1 MVEDH
6 SRGADPIDQLL
17 AAYSA
22 GGLDPALSALV
33 ASHLLLSP
41 RNRAFVRR
49 LDGLAGAELEAIA
62 PVALSNRDAMLAA
75 IFASGEARGSMGSV
89 ARSVVPAAR
98 PGDIVLPA
106 PLRDFIGAEVK
117 ELRFKTLIPGV
128 REHVVAR
135 SGRGDSKLMWVK
147 AGRRMP
153 RHTHEGAEIT
163 LVLSG
168 AFTDSTGRYGAGDI
182 AIAESDLDH
191 QPLSD
196 PDSDCLCFA
205 VTDAPLH
212 LTGPIGR
219 IVDRL
224 FSAR

>member
-22 GGLDPALSALV
+22 GSLDPALSALV

-41 RNRAFVRR
+41 RNRAFVRS
-49 LDGLAGAELEAIA
+49 LDALAGAELEAIA
-62 PVALSNRDAMLAA
+62 PVPLPNRDAMLAA
-75 IFASGEARGSMGSV
+75 IFAAGEAPSRTRGI
-89 ARSVVPAAR
+89 VPAAR

-117 ELRFKTLIPGV
+117 DLRFQTLIPGV

-135 SGRGDSKLMWVK
+135 SGRGDSKLLWVK

-196 PDSDCLCFA
+196 PDADCLCFA

-219 IVDRL
+219 IVDKL